1 MNYDKAYEILKTKNF
16 SIDMVMDALDIL
28 FEDSDYI
35 SLNKDEIY
43 DKLTKYDVEEDDA
56 VSISELLT

>member
-1 MNYDKAYEILKTKNF
+1 MNYDKAYKILKAKNF
-16 SIDMVMDALDIL
+16 SIDMVMDTLDIL

-43 DKLTKYDVEEDDA
+43 DKLTKYDVEEDEA

>member
-1 MNYDKAYEILKTKNF
+1 
-16 SIDMVMDALDIL
+16 MVMDALDIL

>member
-1 MNYDKAYEILKTKNF
+1 MNYNKAYEILKMKNF
-16 SIDMVMDALDIL
+16 SIDMVMDVLDIL

-35 SLNKDEIY
+35 NLNKDEIY
-43 DKLTKYDVEEDDA
+43 DKLTKYDIESDDA